1 MPLVLS
7 LKTGQ
12 DFYVGGERFVIG
24 EVFSEAHF
32 MVTRA
37 STGESF
43 EVTDLR
49 ATEILTDVFVSAGE
63 RPQAQLA
70 RVAIEAPSDVL
81 VLRGDKF
88 RNPPA
93 HLKARPYR

>member
-7 LKTGQ
+7 LKANQ
-12 DFYVGGERFVIG
+12 DFYVGDEQFV
-24 EVFSEAHF
+24 VDSVHSETHF
-32 MVTRA
+32 MIVRTSTRQR
-37 STGESF
+37 F

-49 ATEILTDVFVSAGE
+49 ATEIMPDVFVSAGE
-63 RPQAQLA
+63 RPQTLLA

-88 RNPPA
+88 RNPPE
-93 HLKARPYR
+93 HLKHRPYR

>member
-7 LKTGQ
+7 LKAGQ
-12 DFYVGGERFVIG
+12 DFYVGDERFIVDQVYA
-24 EVFSEAHF
+24 ETHF
-32 MVTRA
+32 MLARPG
-37 STGESF
+37 TGETF

-49 ATEILTDVFVSAGE
+49 ATEILPDVFVSAGE

-88 RNPPA
+88 RNPPD
-93 HLKARPYR
+93 HLKTRPYR